1 MKDLI
6 IKNVRQYSYE
16 LDNATIEELLEIGRR
31 YKSVKNYVYSRFSG
45 IKSLLV
51 IEKPREIRDEW
62 THSKFYK
69 QWNLPARYW
78 KLALVDAIGNI
89 QSGWSN
95 VKNKIKKQAYRNNHL
110 SDTDRYYINYILS
123 ANKLYYKVL
132 NNIEFDIPKKFE
144 DKDLNFK
151 YLNNLIKRYTRRYK
165 GKVPYTNKINSFSI
179 DTGLYRYKDDCIY
192 ITTLSKRKRIPIRLK
207 DSNKYNYNLKVT
219 IMDDNIIKIDIPLKV
234 KTKNNT
240 NENIIGIDKGYRYLL
255 ATSNGNLY
263 GEKLNYYLSKETER
277 LSDKNKNRNR
287 FYALKEKYIKEGNT
301 KKAENILK
309 NNLGKKKYRN
319 NKNKHDET
327 VKSYINKNIDEF
339 IKSEK
344 PKEIVMENLDFVNLD
359 DRYPKTVKRKL
370 SRWIKGYIRDRL
382 EYKCDL
388 NNIKFTYINPAYTSQ
403 ICSKCGR
410 FGVRDGDSF
419 VCECCGEIHADI
431 NASKNILARKYDK
444 EIKMYTGYK
453 KVKEILEIRVK

>member
-51 IEKPREIRDEW
+51 IEKPRKIRDEW
-62 THSKFYK
+62 SHSKFYK

-144 DKDLNFK
+144 DKDLNLK

-192 ITTLSKRKRIPIRLK
+192 ITTLSKRKRTPIRFK
-207 DSNKYNYNLKVT
+207 
-219 IMDDNIIKIDIPLKV
+219 
-234 KTKNNT
+234 
-240 NENIIGIDKGYRYLL
+240 
-255 ATSNGNLY
+255 
-263 GEKLNYYLSKETER
+263 
-277 LSDKNKNRNR
+277 R
-287 FYALKEKYIKEGNT
+287 FK
-301 KKAENILK
+301 
-309 NNLGKKKYRN
+309 
-319 NKNKHDET
+319 
-327 VKSYINKNIDEF
+327 
-339 IKSEK
+339 
-344 PKEIVMENLDFVNLD
+344 
-359 DRYPKTVKRKL
+359 
-370 SRWIKGYIRDRL
+370 
-382 EYKCDL
+382 
-388 NNIKFTYINPAYTSQ
+388 
-403 ICSKCGR
+403 
-410 FGVRDGDSF
+410 
-419 VCECCGEIHADI
+419 
-431 NASKNILARKYDK
+431 
-444 EIKMYTGYK
+444 
-453 KVKEILEIRVK
+453 